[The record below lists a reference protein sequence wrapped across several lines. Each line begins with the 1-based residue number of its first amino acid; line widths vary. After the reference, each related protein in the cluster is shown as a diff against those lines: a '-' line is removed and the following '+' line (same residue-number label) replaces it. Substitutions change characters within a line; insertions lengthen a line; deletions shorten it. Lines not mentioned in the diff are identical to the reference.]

1 MNSYYAT
8 DSSPTYFKYM
18 SVFVANYLANCV
30 IKQTGR
36 CKPEEVGS
44 NRAINANERPL
55 CYFMTPQIFQG
66 DFQENTQML
75 LVQERAIAVDL
86 ELT

>member
-1 MNSYYAT
+1 MLRDDIIIRAAIVAHSKRRTRFTPRAPPLVWNQT
-8 DSSPTYFKYM
+8 R
-18 SVFVANYLANCV
+18 SVDTV
-30 IKQTGR
+30 R
-36 CKPEEVGS
+36 C
-44 NRAINANERPL
+44 ALDRPL

-86 ELT
+86 EFT